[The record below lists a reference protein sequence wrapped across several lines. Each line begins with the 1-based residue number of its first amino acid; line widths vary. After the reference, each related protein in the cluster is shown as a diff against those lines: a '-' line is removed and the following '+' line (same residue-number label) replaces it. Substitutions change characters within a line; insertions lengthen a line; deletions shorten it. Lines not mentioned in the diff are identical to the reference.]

1 MLIIDYVYLKKY
13 VFSST
18 VIILFFI
25 SLKIQND
32 HANWEDVLFALK
44 AAVSIIDGDKG
55 VVWLVV
61 VEEVQSRV
69 WVSKERWF
77 FPKRRFLGLLCAQ
90 TSLENYSGPI
100 HDSGLS
106 MPVDFM
112 RSFKLPGKIQEQSPY
127 WGL

>member
-77 FPKRRFLGLLCAQ
+77 FPKRRFLG
-90 TSLENYSGPI
+90 
-100 HDSGLS
+100 
-106 MPVDFM
+106 
-112 RSFKLPGKIQEQSPY
+112 
-127 WGL
+127 